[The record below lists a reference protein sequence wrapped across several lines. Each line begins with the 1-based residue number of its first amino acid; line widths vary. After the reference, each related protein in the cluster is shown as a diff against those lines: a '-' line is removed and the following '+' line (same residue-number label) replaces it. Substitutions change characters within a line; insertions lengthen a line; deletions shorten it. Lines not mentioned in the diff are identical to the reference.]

1 MKIKTSELIRYA
13 KRYLWDGYTTAH
25 LFQPDMT
32 EYICHALETAGERRK
47 QNKKALAV
55 MVLID
60 SRLNG
65 RTLRQWVARRLRVKS
80 EYDLPTVDVQRHRL
94 QWMELLAKE
103 YEAKGD

>member
-1 MKIKTSELIRYA
+1 
-13 KRYLWDGYTTAH
+13 
-25 LFQPDMT
+25 
-32 EYICHALETAGERRK
+32 
-47 QNKKALAV
+47 